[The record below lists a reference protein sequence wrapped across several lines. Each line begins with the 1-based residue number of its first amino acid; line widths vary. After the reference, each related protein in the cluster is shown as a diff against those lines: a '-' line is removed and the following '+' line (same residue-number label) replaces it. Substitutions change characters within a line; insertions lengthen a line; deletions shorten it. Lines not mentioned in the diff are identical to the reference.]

1 MSEGDLR
8 IDKPTW
14 PGASYRL
21 VTRRRVEEKR
31 LFFYFFFS
39 SKISRRNSKCYFGI
53 MSVEDAYSVTFSC
66 VNQAIPHFRFY
77 LFFYRNFQERKRRRR
92 TRSYFF
98 LHVHKSE
105 LTRLNDSGNGGK
117 PPQSSSLRKD
127 QYLPTAIR
135 YRGVMSYQILW
146 YVSGENQ
153 INTELFE

>member
-1 MSEGDLR
+1 
-8 IDKPTW
+8 
-14 PGASYRL
+14 
-21 VTRRRVEEKR
+21 
-31 LFFYFFFS
+31 
-39 SKISRRNSKCYFGI
+39 
-53 MSVEDAYSVTFSC
+53 MSVEDAYSVTNSL
-66 VNQAIPHFRFY
+66 ASIKRFRISDFI
-77 LFFYRNFQERKRRRR
+77 FFFIEIFEREKDVVELGHI
-92 TRSYFF
+92 FF